1 MKKLLKKVHSH
12 FYRYGVAFFYF
23 LLWPFLYYFSRKPE
37 RYATMNKFRRVWG
50 FLSSSTAGIFY
61 KFEFEQSIDWSKTY
75 IICSNHSSNL
85 DITAMSLLT
94 KNNFCFIGKE
104 ELLDNLV
111 TKLFFKTIDIPV
123 NRDSKMSSFRA
134 FKAAA
139 ERLQQGM
146 SMVIFPEGKIPD
158 DYPPRLYEFKNGPF
172 RLAIEHKVPI
182 IPVTSLDT
190 WKVLWDTGLEHGSKP
205 GTCHIFVHQ
214 PIPTAHLTVDDADNL
229 RDEVFRTIN
238 DKFESHANR

>member
-37 RYATMNKFRRVWG
+37 RYAIMNKFRRVWG
-50 FLSSSTAGIFY
+50 YLSSSAAGIFY
-61 KFEFEQSIDWSKTY
+61 KFEFEQPIDWNKTC

-104 ELLDNLV
+104 ELLENLV

-158 DYPPRLYEFKNGPF
+158 DYPPRLHEFKNGPF
-172 RLAIEHKVPI
+172 RLAIEHKIPI

-190 WKVLWDTGLEHGSKP
+190 WKVLWDTGLERGSKP
-205 GTCHIFVHQ
+205 GICHIFVHQ
-214 PIPTAHLTVDDADNL
+214 PISTTSLTVDDADNL
-229 RDEVFRTIN
+229 RDEVFRLIN